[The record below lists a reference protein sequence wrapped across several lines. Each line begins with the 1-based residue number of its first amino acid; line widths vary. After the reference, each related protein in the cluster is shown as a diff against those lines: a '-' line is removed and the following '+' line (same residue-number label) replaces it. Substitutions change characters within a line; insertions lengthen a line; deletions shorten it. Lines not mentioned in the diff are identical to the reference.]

1 MVKAKWLVAA
11 LFLILPFASF
21 VKLSAF
27 SGGAEGYTGD
37 PATGGLTCN
46 ECHEG
51 GVPPTTTLGGP
62 TVVQPGATHT
72 YTLTIAGGQERAGGL
87 GVSVSDGALS
97 VVDPLTHLLKGEITH
112 TQPKPVNPGTFDATW
127 SFNWTAPLTPGV
139 VMLYGAGNSVNLQ
152 AGPGG
157 DRATLIVEA
166 ITVEGVATPGE
177 ASGPNLTPLRVTG
190 FDTVS
195 GDMSLAYDVACETT
209 NNNIYYGPLDQV
221 DISGWNGEVC
231 GIGVSGSHTGF
242 NPGSGSYFFVV
253 VGNQNADEGSYGR
266 IRQTDGSEPQR
277 PPHGGNTC
285 GQTQNLTSS
294 CD

>member
-11 LFLILPFASF
+11 CFLILPFASF

-51 GVPPTTTLGGP
+51 GTPPTTTLGGP

-97 VVDPLTHLLKGEITH
+97 VVDAGTYLLKGEITH
-112 TQPKPVNPGTFDATW
+112 LQPRNVNPGTFDATW

-139 VMLYGAGNSVNLQ
+139 VMLYAGGNSVNLQ

-157 DRATLIVEA
+157 DRATMIVEA
-166 ITVEGVATPGE
+166 ITVEGVSTPGE
-177 ASGPNLTPLRVTG
+177 ASGPNLNPLRVTG
-190 FDTVS
+190 FDSVS
-195 GDMSLAYDVACETT
+195 GNMSLAYDVACETT

-221 DISGWNGEVC
+221 DMLGWNDEVC
-231 GIGVSGSHTGF
+231 GIGVSGAHAGF
-242 NPGSGSYFFVV
+242 NPGSDSYFFVV
-253 VGNQNADEGSYGR
+253 VGNQSADEGSYGR
-266 IRQTDGSEPQR
+266 SRLIDGSEPQR
-277 PPHGGNTC
+277 APYAGNSC
-285 GQTQNLTSS
+285 GQTQDLTSS

>member
-11 LFLILPFASF
+11 LFLILPLASL

-27 SGGAEGYTGD
+27 SGGTEGYTGD

-51 GVPPTTTLGGP
+51 GTPPTTTLGGP

-97 VVDPLTHLLKGEITH
+97 VVDAGTYLIKGEITH
-112 TQPKPVNPGTFDATW
+112 LQPRNVNPGTFDATW
-127 SFNWTAPLTPGV
+127 SFNWTAPLNPGV

-157 DRATLIVEA
+157 DRATMIVEA

-177 ASGPNLTPLRVTG
+177 VSGPNLNPLRVTG

-195 GDMSLAYDVACETT
+195 GDLSLVYDVACETT

-221 DISGWNGEVC
+221 DTLGWNGEVC
-231 GIGVSGSHTGF
+231 GIGVGGTYAAFS
-242 NPGSGSYFFVV
+242 PGSDSYFFVV
-253 VGNQNADEGSYGR
+253 VGNQAADEGSYGR
-266 IRQTDGSEPQR
+266 SRQTDGSEPQR
-277 PPHGGNTC
+277 LPYSGNSC